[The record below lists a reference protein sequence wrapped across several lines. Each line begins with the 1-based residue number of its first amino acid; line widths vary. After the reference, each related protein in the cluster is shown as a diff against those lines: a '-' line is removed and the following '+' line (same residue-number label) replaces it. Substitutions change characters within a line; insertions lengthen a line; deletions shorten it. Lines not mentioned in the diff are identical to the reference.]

1 MNSVAAVIILYNPD
15 KSIIANLESCRKQVD
30 KLFVVDNSEGLEE
43 TRIKIETGPD
53 IEIFSHNENL
63 GVATALNIAAKQ
75 ALKDEFDYLL
85 TLDQDTL
92 IPEDLVSKLLFTI
105 QSDKM
110 AAIAAPFYSN
120 INYDLKP
127 LQKDLSSPLVVPTS
141 ANLLN
146 LTAFKDIGNFND
158 SFFIDY
164 VDFDF
169 CLRLKLKGY
178 KILQNNSIIVKH
190 SVGNLIRNNFLGFK
204 FYTTNHPPLRLYYR
218 TRNRFY
224 LRKVYKSYFPDFFR
238 KDLVNLL
245 KQLVKMILVEKNK
258 FQKLKMI
265 VLGYRHY
272 ITGRL
277 GKLKMDQSLKYL
289 DK

>member
-15 KSIIANLESCRKQVD
+15 KKVIENLESCRKQVD

-43 TRIKIETGPD
+43 ARVRIDTRPD

-146 LTAFKDIGNFND
+146 LIAFREVGNFND
-158 SFFIDY
+158 NLFIDY
-164 VDFDF
+164 VDFEF
-169 CLRLKLKGY
+169 CMRLKLKGY
-178 KILQNNSIIVKH
+178 KILQNNSIVVKH
-190 SVGNLIRNNFLGFK
+190 SVGNLVKDNFLGFK

-224 LRKVYKSYFPDFFR
+224 LR
-238 KDLVNLL
+238 
-245 KQLVKMILVEKNK
+245 I
-258 FQKLKMI
+258 
-265 VLGYRHY
+265 G
-272 ITGRL
+272 
-277 GKLKMDQSLKYL
+277 
-289 DK
+289 

>member
-127 LQKDLSSPLVVPTS
+127 LQKDLSLPLVVPTS

-146 LTAFKDIGNFND
+146 LIAFREVGNFND
-158 SFFIDY
+158 NLFIDY

-169 CLRLKLKGY
+169 CMRLKLMGY
-178 KILQNNSIIVKH
+178 KILQNNSIVVKH
-190 SVGNLIRNNFLGFK
+190 SVGNLVKDNFLGFK

-224 LRKVYKSYFPDFFR
+224 LRKTYKSYFPDFFR

-272 ITGRL
+272 KTGQL
-277 GKLKMDQSLKYL
+277 GKLNS
-289 DK
+289 

>member
-1 MNSVAAVIILYNPD
+1 MNSVAAVIILYNSD
-15 KSIIANLESCRKQVD
+15 KNVIENLESCRKQVD
-30 KLFVVDNSEGLEE
+30 KLFVVDNSEGPEE

-53 IEIFSHNENL
+53 IEIFSQNENL
-63 GVATALNIAAKQ
+63 GVAKALNIAANK
-75 ALKDEFDYLL
+75 ALKDEFNYLL

-92 IPEDLVSKLLFTI
+92 IPENLVSELLFTI

-110 AAIAAPFYSN
+110 TAIAAPFYSN
-120 INYDLKP
+120 INYDLYP
-127 LQKDLSSPLVVPTS
+127 QQKDLSSPLVVATS

-158 SFFIDY
+158 SLFIDY

-190 SVGNLIRNNFLGFK
+190 SVGNLIKNNFLGFK
-204 FYTTNHPPLRLYYR
+204 FYTTNHPALRLYYR

-224 LRKVYKSYFPDFFR
+224 LRKVYKAYFPDFFR

-245 KQLVKMILVEKNK
+245 KQGVKIILVEKNK

-265 VLGYRHY
+265 VLGYRHF
-272 ITGRL
+272 L
-277 GKLKMDQSLKYL
+277 MGKSGKFNP
-289 DK
+289 